1 MSKHIAYSDIN
12 YINIIKGET
21 DWKKAALQPI
31 KDDIRDYLYQIN
43 DNKCYFCKSKIDNAT
58 NNETIEHI
66 ISKDKCPNFTF
77 KPENLTM
84 ACSDC
89 NRIKNDDDVLNS
101 SITNPENL
109 DFYNYPSQSNDYI
122 IVHPYFDEY
131 SDHIDIDDIFYLGK
145 DDKGKTTIRYYNL
158 TRLALAEKKIKEKR
172 GKKKLTSVVK
182 DMLAKHKYNIKEI
195 DNVFVSG
202 NLMKY
207 INYKINSKSK
217 WSEECINSINSLD
230 YSQTHI
236 FKIFKSLSK
245 CYYNYNNTEIDNS
258 EFIKLSDLKK
268 AINVVDKL
276 LNMLHEIVLHVDDRR
291 QIYTFRNVKFNEIE
305 FFFKEYINQIGLNIQ
320 LEVLFH
326 FKNLMNLIETYDFN
340 YENKDIKIQ
349 VDTEL
354 RILKDIK
361 AKYVNEQETNN
372 AG

>member
-1 MSKHIAYSDIN
+1 MSKHIPYSDIDS
-12 YINIIKGET
+12 INIIKGET

-101 SITNPENL
+101 SINNPENL

-131 SDHIDIDDIFYLGK
+131 FDHIDIDEIFYLGK
-145 DDKGKTTIRYYNL
+145 DNKGKTTIRYYNL

-182 DMLAKHKYNIKEI
+182 DMLAKRKYNIKEI
-195 DNVFVSG
+195 DNAFVSG

-207 INYKINSKSK
+207 INYKINSQSN
-217 WSEECINSINSLD
+217 WSEKCIDYINNLD
-230 YSQTHI
+230 YSKIHI
-236 FKIFKSLSK
+236 FAIFKELSK
-245 CYYNYNNTEIDNS
+245 EYYNSREIDNS
-258 EFIKLSDLKK
+258 EFIKLSDLKN
-268 AINVVDKL
+268 AVNIVSKL
-276 LNMLHEIVLHVDDRR
+276 LDMINEIVLYVDDRR
-291 QIYTFRNVKFNEIE
+291 KIYAFKNIKFNEIE
-305 FFFKEYINQIGLNIQ
+305 FFFNDYKNQMKLNVQ
-320 LEVLFH
+320 LEILFH
-326 FKNLMNLIETYDFN
+326 FKYLMDLIKTYNFDYGSN
-340 YENKDIKIQ
+340 DINIQ
-349 VDTEL
+349 IKNEQN
-354 RILKDIK
+354 ILKDIK
-361 AKYVNEQETNN
+361 EKYVTQPNTNN
-372 AG
+372 VG